1 MRNIFICIVILFSTL
16 SGFSQ
21 TLDVDAKLDSLVQ
34 RVDSLE
40 HELSYFKLSY
50 ELNSLNSDIAMF
62 SNEVYTKAIAIQLDL
77 YNRNFDSRL
86 ASAYKRYYESCENK
100 MQSYSELIEA
110 KKTFFAVK
118 IFTFPFSESELKTLF
133 ASYNVINN
141 AYESLESSME
151 LLDLTIK
158 EYRRRS

>member
-1 MRNIFICIVILFSTL
+1 MDKLFLCLFILL
-16 SGFSQ
+16 SSLSSYSQ
-21 TLDVDAKLDSLVQ
+21 TQNIDAKLDSLVQ

-40 HELSYFKLSY
+40 HELSYLKLSY
-50 ELNSLNSDIAMF
+50 ELASLNSDVTMF
-62 SNEVYTKAIAIQLDL
+62 ANEVDTKAIAIQLDL

-86 ASAYKRYYESCENK
+86 ASAYRRYYESCENK
-100 MQSYSELIEA
+100 MQSFSELIEA

-118 IFTFPFSESELKTLF
+118 VFTYPYSESELKTLL

-141 AYESLESSME
+141 AYETLQRSME

-158 EYRRRS
+158 EYRKYS

>member
-1 MRNIFICIVILFSTL
+1 MDKLFLCLFILLSSLSSYCQTQNI
-16 SGFSQ
+16 
-21 TLDVDAKLDSLVQ
+21 DAKLDSLVQ

-40 HELSYFKLSY
+40 HELSYLKLSY
-50 ELNSLNSDIAMF
+50 ELASLNSDVTMF
-62 SNEVYTKAIAIQLDL
+62 ANEAYTKAIAIQLDL

-86 ASAYKRYYESCENK
+86 ASAYRCYYESCENK
-100 MQSYSELIEA
+100 MQSFSELIEA

-118 IFTFPFSESELKTLF
+118 VFTYPYSESELKTLL

-141 AYESLESSME
+141 AYETLQSSME

-158 EYRRRS
+158 EYRKYS

>member
-1 MRNIFICIVILFSTL
+1 MKSIIISCFILISTF

-21 TLDVDAKLDSLVQ
+21 NQNIDVKFDLLVQ

-50 ELNSLNSDIAMF
+50 ELAALNSDITIFA
-62 SNEVYTKAIAIQLDL
+62 NEVYTKVIAIQLDL
-77 YNRNFDSRL
+77 YNRNFNSRL
-86 ASAYKRYYESCENK
+86 ASAYTKYYESCENK
-100 MQSYSELIEA
+100 MHSLSELIEA

-118 IFTFPFSESELKTLF
+118 IFTYPYSEGELYTLF

-141 AYESLESSME
+141 VYESLQSSME
-151 LLDLTIK
+151 LLELTIK
-158 EYRRRS
+158 EYRKYS